1 MTLFNGISLV
11 SSSPGKKGSPRR
23 NKSDST
29 VVLIFVLLLSLFR
42 SRKQL
47 QMYRSRKGL
56 AYLSQW
62 NHIRPA
68 IGLKGER
75 WEILHT
81 EALQSP
87 FSSINLNGNWKSI
100 TQFGAACRHKFVL
113 WLVNSCFSIGS
124 VHLSQSPAHKSEKR
138 GGDPSLS
145 ARRC

>member
-1 MTLFNGISLV
+1 MTLLNGISLV
-11 SSSPGKKGSPRR
+11 SYSPDKKGSPRR
-23 NKSDST
+23 NNSA
-29 VVLIFVLLLSLFR
+29 VVLIFVLLLSLFW

-62 NHIRPA
+62 NHIRP
-68 IGLKGER
+68 GYCWDKGSTMGNFAYR
-75 WEILHT
+75 STAKPI
-81 EALQSP
+81 
-87 FSSINLNGNWKSI
+87 FSINLNGNWKSI

-124 VHLSQSPAHKSEKR
+124 VHLSQSPTHKSQKR
-138 GGDPSLS
+138 GGDPSLP